1 MSVSAPMPVSA
12 APGNPYEDASSNS
25 PSFACPGDRNDCP
38 GPGPG
43 PVSVLDADPD
53 ADPDA
58 ELEGPVSV

>member
-1 MSVSAPMPVSA
+1 MSVSAPMPVSVSS

-25 PSFACPGDRNDCP
+25 PSFACPVVRNDCP
-38 GPGPG
+38 RPGPG

-53 ADPDA
+53 A